1 MGFNRNF
8 KFLISVSGSLTLVKF
23 SRVSRLVKSNKFL
36 RRGVDISK
44 NLRLIDF
51 SKFSKFQFRVR
62 AVYYK
67 AFLLIIRGSKQKLKV
82 ILINNHF
89 V

>member
-1 MGFNRNF
+1 MG
-8 KFLISVSGSLTLVKF
+8 VSGSLILVEF
-23 SRVSRLVKSNKFL
+23 SGVPRLMESNKFL
-36 RRGVDISK
+36 RHRVDISR

-51 SKFSKFQFRVR
+51 SKFLKFWFRVR

-67 AFLLIIRGSKQKLKV
+67 TFLLATRGSKQKLEV

-89 V
+89 I